1 MGLQGIDPYKSG
13 IPIIDNPLTFQFL
26 PYGDIYYLP
35 DCMFNYRQI
44 EGSTYHRRSPY
55 QNDIL
60 TALILYEQRRITRR
74 FDAAG
79 LVRFLRE
86 YEDLFKNRRNPQ
98 LTKDAQTYMENIRT
112 YRADRLRRIVNY
124 NNESAV
130 SRLWCDIEN
139 PVWFFITK
147 IHRHF
152 IWKPKVRA
160 LLEEARV
167 KTEKGEC

>member
-1 MGLQGIDPYKSG
+1 MEKI
-13 IPIIDNPLTFQFL
+13 
-26 PYGDIYYLP
+26 
-35 DCMFNYRQI
+35 
-44 EGSTYHRRSPY
+44 RS
-55 QNDIL
+55 
-60 TALILYEQRRITRR
+60 
-74 FDAAG
+74 
-79 LVRFLRE
+79 
-86 YEDLFKNRRNPQ
+86 
-98 LTKDAQTYMENIRT
+98 
-112 YRADRLRRIVNY
+112 YRADRLRRFVNY
-124 NNESAV
+124 INERAV